1 MILKHILFLSFFLS
15 VLDLTAQRHNDIFVN
30 KFLKAEQL
38 IEKGDFPSALVIYK
52 ELLAEEQDNA
62 NINFKTGFC
71 YLNTVLEKTNAIEY
85 LEKAVQD
92 INSNADIDDP
102 DELAAPPEALY
113 FLAKA
118 YHHNY
123 QFTKA
128 LQIIDSL
135 KQVIPNYKKDFT
147 ENVEE
152 LEEYCKNGQVLMKY
166 PIKMQI
172 TNLGGTIN
180 TEYDEHSPVF
190 SADEQVLIFTS
201 KRKSDIHP
209 ARTDDGQYYEDIY
222 ISKKLSDGQW
232 ETPVPISPKINTATH
247 EASIGLS
254 PDGQELYI
262 YKDEST
268 MLNPRDGNIYV
279 SNLVGDEW
287 TTPLNLNINTKYNEN
302 HASISADGQ
311 ELFFTSDRPGG
322 YGGLDIYIA
331 KRLPN
336 GEWSIPQNAGP
347 KINTSR
353 DEISPYIHPDGVTL
367 FFSSKGHNSLGGFDI
382 FFSIRDDSMNWNEP
396 TNLGYPINTP
406 NDDAFYVPTPDGA
419 RAYYAS
425 QQTGGIGR
433 NDLYVI
439 TLPKSE
445 EKLLTVMS
453 GYITMGNGQLPEN
466 VTITVTDELTKK
478 VIGIYTPNSKT
489 GKYLFILKS
498 GKRYLITVENDI
510 FLPYTEVLDV
520 SDSSAYQKIERPIT
534 LEPINIRNV
543 QHDFEYHFKSNQ
555 TELSSEE
562 GMSFIKIA
570 KILNYL
576 PEFSARIVLPKEND
590 FPDLNEIRAD
600 ILSEN
605 LTDKGIPLTRIQVEK
620 TASKNPNVLN
630 LFIIANDTTPPVNKL
645 TTQTDV
651 QIKNTDIKEPEIKE
665 SKSSLIIFPIYF
677 TFDKHVCQANEEN
690 LNKLVGWLNKN
701 KKAKLEI
708 IGYTD
713 NMGSDNYNIKLS
725 KRRAEYVK
733 KQLISLGI
741 SEKRITTLAMG
752 KKNPVSTNETAE
764 GRQLNRRVEFKVT
777 NIKNPDIEFLN
788 KPSVFPNSK

>member
-1 MILKHILFLSFFLS
+1 MNKIVFLIFFSLILFKSFS
-15 VLDLTAQRHNDIFVN
+15 QRHDDVFVN

-38 IEKGDFPSALVIYK
+38 IEKGDFPSALVLYK
-52 ELLAEEQDNA
+52 ELLNDESDNA
-62 NINFKTGFC
+62 NLNFKTGFC
-71 YLNTVLEKTNAIEY
+71 YLNTVLEKSKAIEY

-92 INSNADIDDP
+92 INRDANIDDP
-102 DELAAPPEALY
+102 DELAAPPEAWF

-118 YHHNY
+118 YHNDY

-128 LQIIDSL
+128 LQILDSL
-135 KQVIPNYKKDFT
+135 KQVIPNYKKEFT
-147 ENVEE
+147 ENIDE
-152 LEEYCKNGQVLMKY
+152 LVDYCKNGQELMKY

-172 TNLGGTIN
+172 TNLGGVIN

-201 KRKSDIHP
+201 KRKSEIHP
-209 ARTDDGQYYEDIY
+209 AKTEDGQYYEDIY

-232 ETPVPISPKINTATH
+232 EVPVPISPLINSATH

-279 SNLVGDEW
+279 SHLVGDEW
-287 TTPLNLNINTKYNEN
+287 TAPQKLNINTKYNEN

-322 YGGLDIYIA
+322 FGGLDIYIA

-336 GEWSIPQNAGP
+336 GDWGIPLNAGSM
-347 KINTSR
+347 INTNK

-367 FFSSKGHNSLGGFDI
+367 FFSSKGHNSMGGYDI
-382 FFSIRDDSMNWNEP
+382 FFTIRDDSMKWNTP

-406 NDDAFYVPTPDGA
+406 NDDAFYVPTPDGT

-433 NDLYVI
+433 DDLYII

-453 GYITMGNGQLPEN
+453 GYITMGNGKLPEN
-466 VTITVTDELTKK
+466 VTITVTDDETKK
-478 VIGIYTPNSKT
+478 VMGIYTPNSKT
-489 GKYLFILKS
+489 GKYLIILKS
-498 GKRYLITVENDI
+498 GKRYLISVENDV
-510 FLPYTEVLDV
+510 FLPYTEVIDV
-520 SDSSAYQKIERPIT
+520 SDSTAYNKIERPIL
-534 LEPINIRNV
+534 LEPINMKNV
-543 QHDFEYHFKSNQ
+543 QRNYEFHFKPNQ

-562 GMSFIKIA
+562 GMSFIKIS

-576 PEFSARIVLPKEND
+576 PEFSARIILPKENLL
-590 FPDLNEIRAD
+590 PDLNEIRSD
-600 ILSEN
+600 ILTEN
-605 LTDKGIPLTRIQVEK
+605 ITDKGIALTRVQVE
-620 TASKNPNVLN
+620 SKPSNSPNVLN
-630 LFIIANDTTPPVNKL
+630 LYIIASDTIPPIDKMISQKDVVL
-645 TTQTDV
+645 TNEP
-651 QIKNTDIKEPEIKE
+651 IKNPEIKTE
-665 SKSSLIIFPIYF
+665 ETKIIIFPIYF
-677 TFDKHVCQANEEN
+677 TFDKHTCQANEEN
-690 LNKLVGWLNKN
+690 LHKLASWLKEN

-708 IGYTD
+708 IGNTD
-713 NMGSDNYNIKLS
+713 NMGSDEYNMKLS

-733 KQLISLGI
+733 KQLITLGI
-741 SEKRITTLAMG
+741 NTKRLTTVGMG
-752 KKNPVSTNETAE
+752 KKNPIASNETAE
-764 GRQLNRRVEFKVT
+764 GRQLNRRVEFRLVKQ
-777 NIKNPDIEFLN
+777 KNVNIEFLN
-788 KPSVFPNSK
+788 KPANISK

>member
-1 MILKHILFLSFFLS
+1 MILKHILFLLFFLS
-15 VLDLTAQRHNDIFVN
+15 VFYIEAQRHNDVFVK

-38 IEKGDFPSALVIYK
+38 IEKGDFPSALILYK
-52 ELLAEEQDNA
+52 ELLAEEPDNA

-71 YLNTVLEKTNAIEY
+71 YLNTVLEKSKAISY
-85 LEKAVQD
+85 LEIAVQD
-92 INSNADIDDP
+92 INSDADIDDP

-118 YHHNY
+118 YHHDY
-123 QFTKA
+123 QFSKA

-147 ENVEE
+147 ENVDE
-152 LEEYCKNGQVLMKY
+152 LEQYCKNGQILMKY

-180 TEYDEHSPVF
+180 TEFDEHSPVF
-190 SADEQVLIFTS
+190 SADEQELIFTS

-209 ARTDDGQYYEDIY
+209 SLTEDGQYYEDIY

-232 ETPVPISPKINTATH
+232 ATPVPISPKINSATH

-268 MLNPRDGNIYV
+268 VLNPRDGNIYV
-279 SNLVGDEW
+279 SHLVGDEW
-287 TTPLNLNINTKYNEN
+287 TSPLKLNINTKYNEN

-347 KINTSR
+347 KINTDK

-367 FFSSKGHNSLGGFDI
+367 FFSSKGHNSIGGFDI
-382 FFSIRDDSMNWNEP
+382 FFAIRNDSMEWNTP

-406 NDDAFYVPTPDGA
+406 NDDAFYVPTPDGT
-419 RAYYAS
+419 RVYYAS

-433 NDLYVI
+433 NDLYLI
-439 TLPKSE
+439 TLPQSE

-478 VIGIYTPNSKT
+478 IIGVYTPNSKT

-498 GKRYLITVENDI
+498 GKRYLITVENNI
-510 FLPYTEVLDV
+510 FLPYTEILDV
-520 SDSSAYQKIERPIT
+520 SDSTAYQKIERPIM
-534 LEPINIRNV
+534 LEPINIKNV
-543 QHDFEYHFKSNQ
+543 QRDYEYHFKSNQ
-555 TELSSEE
+555 TELSSKE

-576 PEFSARIVLPKEND
+576 PEFSAHIILPKEND
-590 FPDLNEIRAD
+590 NPDLNEIRAD
-600 ILSEN
+600 ILTEN
-605 LTDKGIPLTRIQVEK
+605 LTDKGIPLTRIQVVNNP
-620 TASKNPNVLN
+620 SKNPNVLN
-630 LFIIANDTTPPVNKL
+630 LFIIAKDSMPLNKL
-645 TTQTDV
+645 TTQTDI
-651 QIKNTDIKEPEIKE
+651 QISNNDIKEPEIKDT
-665 SKSSLIIFPIYF
+665 KTNLIIFPIYF
-677 TFDKHVCQANEEN
+677 SFDKHICQANEEN
-690 LNKLVGWLNKN
+690 LNKLVIWLNKN

-713 NMGSDNYNIKLS
+713 NMGSDEYNMKLS
-725 KRRAEYVK
+725 KRRADYVK
-733 KQLISLGI
+733 KELIRQGI
-741 SEKRITTLAMG
+741 SAKRISTIAMG
-752 KKNPVSTNETAE
+752 KKNPIATNETAE
-764 GRQLNRRVEFKVT
+764 GRQLNRRVEFRVS

-788 KPSVFPNSK
+788 EPTIFSNSK